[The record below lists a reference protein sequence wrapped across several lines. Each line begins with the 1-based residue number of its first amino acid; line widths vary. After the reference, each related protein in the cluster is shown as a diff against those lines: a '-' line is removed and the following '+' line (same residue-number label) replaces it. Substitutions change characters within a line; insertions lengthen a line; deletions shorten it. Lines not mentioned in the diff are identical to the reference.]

1 MTLLER
7 YDKYFKWIAL
17 AVVLGLIVLA
27 ISIVVTSLPPRSFTL
42 LTGRPGGGYY
52 LAALDYQRIAQER
65 GFDLQIQTT
74 SGSVETLQLLEE
86 GRASIGFV
94 QGGVAAD
101 ADPAILSTMA
111 SVFYEPVW
119 IFYNRELE
127 NGAPLVHL
135 HQLEGL
141 RLAVGEAH
149 SGARKLTDTLLTEND
164 VTAGNSTL
172 LELPSDEAAAG
183 LQDGSIDAALFV
195 VAPTAEVIQSLLRDP
210 NLKLMNVERAEAYS
224 RKFPYLAAVTLPEG
238 AIDTRLGIPAE
249 DTLLIASVANLIVH
263 NDFHPDLLRL
273 MTIAA
278 VETHERGGLLEER
291 FEFPNFRHADLPINR
306 EELAYME
313 RIKSGEST
321 LDNYLPFWAAA
332 LIERYLLFILPIAIL
347 LLPLISRSPLLVS
360 AYNRHKITRW
370 YSIVRDMDRN
380 IPHMDI
386 ATIDNSL
393 RALDDIEQQLQE
405 HVSVPVGF
413 MSEYYDLRS
422 HIDLVQA
429 RLEKRRAQLTEQPA
443 AETPS
448 SHL

>member
-1 MTLLER
+1 M
-7 YDKYFKWIAL
+7 
-17 AVVLGLIVLA
+17 
-27 ISIVVTSLPPRSFTL
+27 
-42 LTGRPGGGYY
+42 
-52 LAALDYQRIAQER
+52 
-65 GFDLQIQTT
+65 
-74 SGSVETLQLLEE
+74 
-86 GRASIGFV
+86 
-94 QGGVAAD
+94 
-101 ADPAILSTMA
+101 
-111 SVFYEPVW
+111 
-119 IFYNRELE
+119 
-127 NGAPLVHL
+127 
-135 HQLEGL
+135 
-141 RLAVGEAH
+141 
-149 SGARKLTDTLLTEND
+149 
-164 VTAGNSTL
+164 
-172 LELPSDEAAAG
+172 
-183 LQDGSIDAALFV
+183 
-195 VAPTAEVIQSLLRDP
+195 LRDP